1 MQTRMTEAV
10 KARLVNALVQLEP
23 PPPETTVACNAF
35 QRRAIRQQD
44 GMLARTPFQR
54 MDDCR
59 DALNK
64 LDKIGWYRSYH
75 QRIFHEDFLKAC
87 TRIFWK
93 TYDPGQFARDHHKIL
108 IKNGWDHLS
117 QEILISTPRRFGK
130 TISVSMF
137 AAALI
142 VSCPR
147 VEVSVYSTCK
157 RISQKLLRNIQK
169 FIYLICD
176 QDLSSYE
183 LSIVRQNME
192 EVVIKGPDGSEDVR
206 IVNSYPSKV
215 FRIFL
220 FVPKSPSK
228 VSLPSSPK
236 VYQKSLSSPPQ
247 KSLKSLSPLLLKS
260 PSKVSLLILR

>member
-1 MQTRMTEAV
+1 MQTRLNNAV
-10 KARLVNALVQLEP
+10 KTRLVHALVQLQP
-23 PPPETTVACNAF
+23 PPSASTAARSAF
-35 QRRAIRQQD
+35 QCQVMRQAD
-44 GMLARTPFQR
+44 GMLHRTPFQR

-64 LDKIGWYRSYH
+64 LDQIGWYRSYH

-157 RISQKLLRNIQK
+157 RISQ
-169 FIYLICD
+169 
-176 QDLSSYE
+176 
-183 LSIVRQNME
+183 
-192 EVVIKGPDGSEDVR
+192 
-206 IVNSYPSKV
+206 
-215 FRIFL
+215 
-220 FVPKSPSK
+220 
-228 VSLPSSPK
+228 
-236 VYQKSLSSPPQ
+236 
-247 KSLKSLSPLLLKS
+247 
-260 PSKVSLLILR
+260 